1 MQIVPNPEVSW
12 LSELKGL
19 SQNVPMNK
27 FLHVKKISQITL
39 GTIYWVRD
47 ILQLQL
53 LILTTSKV
61 GIIILFLQSEKKAQ
75 SHYQLK
81 EGPNV

>member
-1 MQIVPNPEVSW
+1 M
-12 LSELKGL
+12 L
-19 SQNVPMNK
+19 
-27 FLHVKKISQITL
+27 KKISQITL

-61 GIIILFLQSEKKAQ
+61 GIIILFLQSEKQAQ